1 MTGFKICGLR
11 EAGHAVAAADAGADY
26 LGFVFVPGVR
36 RQLSGEQ
43 AEAVIQEYRRLR
55 GSGGPKLVG
64 LFANQP
70 AGDVNAVVSQCRL
83 DFVQLCGEEG
93 PAYWERIDAPV
104 IKQIRIHDDGQLDE
118 LVSDTMRRVEE
129 VTSRGYVALLDKEE
143 PGFLGGTGRSFDWRI
158 AAEVAR
164 CHDFLLAG
172 GLSPDHVA
180 SAITTVNPWGV
191 DVSSGVESDG
201 VKDPAK
207 IAAFA
212 REVRRASSRLNES
225 SSA

>member
-36 RQLSGEQ
+36 RQLSIEQ
-43 AEAVIQEYRRLR
+43 AEAVIKEYRRLR

-64 LFANQP
+64 IFANQP
-70 AGDVNAVVSQCRL
+70 IEDVNAIVSQCRL
-83 DFVQLCGEEG
+83 DLVQLCGEER
-93 PAYWERIDAPV
+93 PAYWERVAAPV
-104 IKQIRIHDDGQLDE
+104 IKQIRVHDEGRLDD
-118 LVSDTMRRVEE
+118 LIPDTMRRVGE
-129 VTSRGYVALLDKEE
+129 VASHGYGALLDKGE
-143 PGFLGGTGRSFDWRI
+143 PGFLGGTGRRFDWRF

-172 GLSPDHVA
+172 GLSPDNVA
-180 SAITTVNPWGV
+180 SAIATVNPWGV

-201 VKDPAK
+201 VKDPEK

-212 REVRRASSRLNES
+212 REVRRASPRPNES
-225 SSA
+225 SSV

>member
-11 EAGHAVAAADAGADY
+11 EASHAVAAADAGADY

-36 RQLSGEQ
+36 RQLSADK
-43 AEAVIQEYRRLR
+43 AEAVVQEYRRLM
-55 GSGGPKLVG
+55 GSSGPKLVG
-64 LFANQP
+64 LFADQP
-70 AGDVNAVVSQCRL
+70 GDDVNDIIGQCRL
-83 DFVQLCGEEG
+83 DLVQLCGEED
-93 PAYWERIDAPV
+93 PVYWERVDVPV
-104 IKQIRIHDDGQLDE
+104 VKQIRVNDEGRLDE

-129 VTSRGYVALLDKEE
+129 VASHGGVPLLDKGE
-143 PGFLGGTGRSFDWRI
+143 PGSLGGTGRSFDWRI

-172 GLSPDHVA
+172 GLSPDNVA
-180 SAITTVNPWGV
+180 SAVTTVNPWGV

-212 REVRRASSRLNES
+212 REVRRASSR
-225 SSA
+225 